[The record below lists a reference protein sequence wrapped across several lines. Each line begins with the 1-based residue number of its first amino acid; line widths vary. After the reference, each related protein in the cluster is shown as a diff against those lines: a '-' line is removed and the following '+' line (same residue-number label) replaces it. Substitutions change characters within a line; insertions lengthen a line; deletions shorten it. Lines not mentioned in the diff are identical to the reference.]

1 MICLAYMS
9 SAARFLPAEEIN
21 QILATSRANN
31 ARRGVTGM
39 LCHYDGSFLQFLEGE
54 PERVGETFDIISRDR
69 RHHSVLKVLRR
80 EITERLFPDWTM
92 ALVSVDEVSPEQRLF
107 CQGLRDVELS
117 ADAAHRQAIE
127 PFLQSFR
134 AWMR

>member
-9 SAARFLPAEEIN
+9 SSIGHLPPASIN
-21 QILATSRANN
+21 EILAVSQANN

-54 PERVGETFDIISRDR
+54 PEQVEPLFAHISRDP

-80 EITERLFPDWTM
+80 DITERLFADWTM
-92 ALVSVDEVSPEQRLF
+92 ALVTVDEISPEQRLF
-107 CQGLRDVELS
+107 CQALRQVELS
-117 ADAAHRQAIE
+117 AAAHREAIE
-127 PFLQSFR
+127 PFLHSFR